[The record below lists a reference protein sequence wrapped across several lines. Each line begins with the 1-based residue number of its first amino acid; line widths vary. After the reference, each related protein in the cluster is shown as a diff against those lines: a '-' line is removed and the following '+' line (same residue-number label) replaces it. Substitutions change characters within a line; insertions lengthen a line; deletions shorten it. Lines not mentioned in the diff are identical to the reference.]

1 MKLDNKS
8 YQLKII
14 DEYIEYLEKIKGY
27 SKNTITSYKTDI
39 KKYFEYINTKNKKY
53 YEIEKYVQSLSKS
66 KYAKSTVNRKI
77 VSISSFFNWCINQKK
92 LNIKDIKK
100 IKNIKTERKLPTILT
115 SNYINNLLDTI
126 PTSTSKEIRDR
137 TIIEIL
143 YSSGLRVSELTNLKV
158 NDFKNNKSLKV
169 LGKGNKVR
177 ILPMTDKSF
186 NYMNL
191 WISKY
196 RSEYKNEKSG
206 NYIFL
211 GVRGGK
217 ISDREI
223 QRIVNL
229 RLGTFPHS
237 IRHTFATHLLDGGA
251 DLRVVQEMLGH
262 TDPSTTQI
270 YTHVSKKQ
278 LKEKYKRTHFSCH
291 YIQGICTVKV
301 SWKNFSGG
309 KPYDLCEKALNG
321 LP

>member
-1 MKLDNKS
+1 MKLDNKI

-92 LNIKDIKK
+92 LNIKDIKQ

-278 LKEKYKRTHFSCH
+278 LKEKYKRTHPR
-291 YIQGICTVKV
+291 G
-301 SWKNFSGG
+301 
-309 KPYDLCEKALNG
+309 
-321 LP
+321 

>member
-39 KKYFEYINTKNKKY
+39 KKYFEYINTKNTKY

-92 LNIKDIKK
+92 LNIKDIKQ

-196 RSEYKNEKSG
+196 RNEYINEKSG

-278 LKEKYKRTHFSCH
+278 LKEKYKRTHPR
-291 YIQGICTVKV
+291 G
-301 SWKNFSGG
+301 
-309 KPYDLCEKALNG
+309 
-321 LP
+321 

>member
-1 MKLDNKS
+1 MKLDNLNN
-8 YQLKII
+8 QLKII

-39 KKYFEYINTKNKKY
+39 KKYFEYINKHNKNY
-53 YEIEKYVQSLSKS
+53 DEIEKYIQSLSKS

-92 LNIKDIKK
+92 LNIKDIKQ

-158 NDFKNNKSLKV
+158 NDLKNNKSLKV
-169 LGKGNKVR
+169 LGKGNKTR
-177 ILPMTDKSF
+177 ILPMTDKSY

-191 WISKY
+191 WLSKY

-278 LKEKYKRTHFSCH
+278 LKNKYKRTHPR
-291 YIQGICTVKV
+291 G
-301 SWKNFSGG
+301 
-309 KPYDLCEKALNG
+309 
-321 LP
+321 

>member
-1 MKLDNKS
+1 MKLDNLNN
-8 YQLKII
+8 QLKII

-39 KKYFEYINTKNKKY
+39 KKYFEYINTKNKNY
-53 YEIEKYVQSLSKS
+53 YEIEKYIQSLSKS

-92 LNIKDIKK
+92 LNIKDIKQ

-158 NDFKNNKSLKV
+158 NDLKNNKSLKV
-169 LGKGNKVR
+169 LGKGNKTR
-177 ILPMTDKSF
+177 ILPMTDKSY

-191 WISKY
+191 WLSKY
-196 RSEYKNEKSG
+196 RSEYKNEKSE

-223 QRIVNL
+223 QRIVKL

-278 LKEKYKRTHFSCH
+278 LKEKYKRTHPR
-291 YIQGICTVKV
+291 G
-301 SWKNFSGG
+301 
-309 KPYDLCEKALNG
+309 
-321 LP
+321 

>member
-39 KKYFEYINTKNKKY
+39 KKNFEYINTKNKKY

-92 LNIKDIKK
+92 LNIKDIKQ

-278 LKEKYKRTHFSCH
+278 LKEKYKRTHPR
-291 YIQGICTVKV
+291 G
-301 SWKNFSGG
+301 
-309 KPYDLCEKALNG
+309 
-321 LP
+321 

>member
-8 YQLKII
+8 YQFKII
-14 DEYIEYLEKIKGY
+14 DEYIEYLGKIKGY

-39 KKYFEYINTKNKKY
+39 KKYFEYINNNNKNY
-53 YEIEKYVQSLSKS
+53 YEIEKYIQSLSKS
-66 KYAKSTVNRKI
+66 KYAKSTINRKI

-92 LNIKDIKK
+92 LNLKDIKQ
-100 IKNIKTERKLPTILT
+100 IKNLKTERKLPTILT
-115 SNYINNLLDTI
+115 SNYINRLLDTI
-126 PTSTSKEIRDR
+126 PTSTPKEIRDR

-143 YSSGLRVSELTNLKV
+143 YSSGLRVSELTNLKL
-158 NDFKNNKSLKV
+158 NDFKNNRSLKV
-169 LGKGNKVR
+169 LGKGNKAR
-177 ILPMTDKSF
+177 LLPMTDKSF
-186 NYMNL
+186 KYMNL
-191 WISKY
+191 WISKCRRDY
-196 RSEYKNEKSG
+196 INEKSS

-217 ISDREI
+217 ISEREI

-262 TDPSTTQI
+262 SDPSTTQI

-278 LKEKYKRTHFSCH
+278 LKDKYKRTHPR
-291 YIQGICTVKV
+291 G
-301 SWKNFSGG
+301 
-309 KPYDLCEKALNG
+309 
-321 LP
+321 

>member
-39 KKYFEYINTKNKKY
+39 KKYFEYINKNNKNY
-53 YEIEKYVQSLSKS
+53 YEIEKYIQSLSKS
-66 KYAKSTVNRKI
+66 KYAKSTINRKI

-92 LNIKDIKK
+92 LNLKDIKQ
-100 IKNIKTERKLPTILT
+100 IKNLKTERKLPTILT
-115 SNYINNLLDTI
+115 SNYINRLLDTI
-126 PTSTSKEIRDR
+126 PTSTPKEIRDR

-143 YSSGLRVSELTNLKV
+143 YSSGLRVSELTNLKL
-158 NDFKNNKSLKV
+158 NDFKNNRSLKV
-169 LGKGNKVR
+169 LGKGNKAR
-177 ILPMTDKSF
+177 LLPMTDKSF
-186 NYMNL
+186 KYMNL
-191 WISKY
+191 WISKCRRDY
-196 RSEYKNEKSG
+196 INEKSS

-217 ISDREI
+217 ISEREI

-262 TDPSTTQI
+262 SDPSTTQI

-278 LKEKYKRTHFSCH
+278 LKDKYKRTHPR
-291 YIQGICTVKV
+291 G
-301 SWKNFSGG
+301 
-309 KPYDLCEKALNG
+309 
-321 LP
+321 

>member
-39 KKYFEYINTKNKKY
+39 KKYFEYINTKNKNY

-92 LNIKDIKK
+92 LNIKDIKQ

-186 NYMNL
+186 DYMNL

-278 LKEKYKRTHFSCH
+278 LKEKYKRTHPR
-291 YIQGICTVKV
+291 G
-301 SWKNFSGG
+301 
-309 KPYDLCEKALNG
+309 
-321 LP
+321 

>member
-8 YQLKII
+8 FQLKII

-92 LNIKDIKK
+92 LNIKDIKQ

-169 LGKGNKVR
+169 LGKGNKTR

-278 LKEKYKRTHFSCH
+278 LKEKYKRTHPR
-291 YIQGICTVKV
+291 G
-301 SWKNFSGG
+301 
-309 KPYDLCEKALNG
+309 
-321 LP
+321 

>member
-1 MKLDNKS
+1 MYVSVNHFVSHTCIL
-8 YQLKII
+8 
-14 DEYIEYLEKIKGY
+14 
-27 SKNTITSYKTDI
+27 TIFD
-39 KKYFEYINTKNKKY
+39 
-53 YEIEKYVQSLSKS
+53 
-66 KYAKSTVNRKI
+66 
-77 VSISSFFNWCINQKK
+77 QKQ
-92 LNIKDIKK
+92 

-278 LKEKYKRTHFSCH
+278 LKEKYKRTHPR
-291 YIQGICTVKV
+291 G
-301 SWKNFSGG
+301 
-309 KPYDLCEKALNG
+309 
-321 LP
+321 

>member
-39 KKYFEYINTKNKKY
+39 KKYFEYINKHNKNY
-53 YEIEKYVQSLSKS
+53 DEIEKYIQSLSKN

-77 VSISSFFNWCINQKK
+77 VSISSFFNWCTNQKK
-92 LNIKDIKK
+92 LNIKDIKQ

-158 NDFKNNKSLKV
+158 NDLKNNKSLKV
-169 LGKGNKVR
+169 LGKGNKTR
-177 ILPMTDKSF
+177 ILPMTDKSY

-191 WISKY
+191 WLSKY

-278 LKEKYKRTHFSCH
+278 LKEKYKRTHPR
-291 YIQGICTVKV
+291 G
-301 SWKNFSGG
+301 
-309 KPYDLCEKALNG
+309 
-321 LP
+321 

>member
-100 IKNIKTERKLPTILT
+100 IKNIKNERKLPTILT

-126 PTSTSKEIRDR
+126 PTSTSKDIRDR

-158 NDFKNNKSLKV
+158 NYFKNNKSLKV

-278 LKEKYKRTHFSCH
+278 LKEKYKRTHPR
-291 YIQGICTVKV
+291 G
-301 SWKNFSGG
+301 
-309 KPYDLCEKALNG
+309 
-321 LP
+321 